1 MKFYYTLTL
10 GLLMAMSFSANAQC
24 RTFVK
29 NNCGSALEGYIIS
42 ENFNAAKL
50 MPGDEAEMSTTFYGG
65 EDYRLHLCH
74 HPILKGVDF
83 QIVDSESQV
92 LFDSTENEGTSTFD
106 FRMAGTDNL
115 TIKIK
120 VQPGFEGNIS
130 PQGCVAIMIGKKV
143 AG

>member
-1 MKFYYTLTL
+1 MKLYHILSIGLIVGLSLT
-10 GLLMAMSFSANAQC
+10 ANAQC

-29 NNCGSALEGYIIS
+29 NNCGSAMEGYVIS
-42 ENFNAAKL
+42 ESFNAAKL

-65 EDYRLHLCH
+65 EDYRLFLCH
-74 HPILKGVDF
+74 HPVLKGVDF
-83 QIVDSESQV
+83 QIIDSESKV
-92 LFDSTENEGTSTFD
+92 LYDSTENEGISSFD
-106 FRMAGTDNL
+106 FRMGGTDNL

-120 VQPGFEGNIS
+120 VQAGYEGNIS